1 MPFLIRNFI
10 ECGFRPNF
18 CSEFL
23 EVVYGK
29 PSCFDAHRWIDFV
42 AFKSDINLNILPEP
56 TARNLRFYLS
66 DAIAISRTRLSSFR
80 REKGENVL
88 SSIARPSFL
97 PLLLLNCMTATCC
110 LSCLQGIAAA
120 TLSCCCCCS
129 RQAGG
134 VRRRGFTCL
143 FSGTVKYHSNFL

>member
-1 MPFLIRNFI
+1 MPFLLRNFI
-10 ECGFRPNF
+10 ECGFRSNF

-56 TARNLRFYLS
+56 TARNLRFTWVTLS
-66 DAIAISRTRLSSFR
+66 PSHGPVYHHFR

-88 SSIARPSFL
+88 SLIVLPSFL
-97 PLLLLNCMTATCC
+97 PSLLLGCVTATCC

-120 TLSCCCCCS
+120 TLSCCCCCCS

-134 VRRRGFTCL
+134 DRRRGFTCL
-143 FSGTVKYHSNFL
+143 F